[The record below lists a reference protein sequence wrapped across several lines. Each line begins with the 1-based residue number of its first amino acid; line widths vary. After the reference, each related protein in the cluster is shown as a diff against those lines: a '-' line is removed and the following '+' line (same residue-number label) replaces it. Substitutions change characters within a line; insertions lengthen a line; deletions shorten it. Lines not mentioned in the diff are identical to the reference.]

1 MWVHYS
7 LLHCWELITLP
18 EFRKHLIRNGEQQ
31 WTWKW
36 SQYVKVK
43 VYTRTNKKCC
53 IGMKYN
59 QMHPNNSKRNK
70 KNSKKRQTFC
80 CVVRQSV
87 RKSRFTYFY
96 MRFMCFTYVFF
107 IMCIYGLFFTK
118 SNVPYRNMSHFY
130 VFYGSFMQYIGIFL
144 CNVPFRCTSVLNN
157 IPLWYLFQI
166 DHILNTFRWNKGSFV
181 WCFDVC
187 LSVRQWELI

>member
-107 IMCIYGLFFTK
+107 YNVYLWAFLLLKVTFHTETWAIFMFFMVHLC
-118 SNVPYRNMSHFY
+118 NIL
-130 VFYGSFMQYIGIFL
+130 VFFL
-144 CNVPFRCTSVLNN
+144 CNVPFRCT
-157 IPLWYLFQI
+157 
-166 DHILNTFRWNKGSFV
+166 
-181 WCFDVC
+181 
-187 LSVRQWELI
+187 LSIKQYTTLIFISNRSHFEHVSMK